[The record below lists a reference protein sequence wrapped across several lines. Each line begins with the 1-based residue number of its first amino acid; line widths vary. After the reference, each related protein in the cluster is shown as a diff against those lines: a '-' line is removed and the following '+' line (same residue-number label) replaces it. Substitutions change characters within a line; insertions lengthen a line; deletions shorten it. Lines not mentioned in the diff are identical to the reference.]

1 MNPPSPGHRRIAATL
16 LLIAALLSGESH
28 AQEGEILGHEL
39 EPEEVEAFSA
49 ALAAAMVGPRERAFG
64 QVLAD
69 ARIEWDHT
77 LQGEISYDLIVQ
89 YDPGRYHD
97 SHAGLY
103 PMTFENQFILWGKR
117 IALFTRSNRWRAGRF
132 YLHNISSGNQA
143 WMHASETRNLYPP
156 PSMNLTYPAVA
167 DPENSAGVRA
177 WLKLIHKV
185 EYGTDLHRMSRWFRL
200 MRPETRDD
208 VQRRALEEQ
217 QKAAAM
223 EPETP

>member
-1 MNPPSPGHRRIAATL
+1 MPPPSPGQRSIAAAL
-16 LLIAALLSGESH
+16 LLIAALLCTRSY
-28 AQEGEILGHEL
+28 AQEDEILGQEL

-49 ALAAAMVGPRERAFG
+49 ALTAALVGPRERAFG

-89 YDPGRYHD
+89 YDPSRYRD
-97 SHAGLY
+97 AHAGLY
-103 PMTFENQFILWGKR
+103 PMTFENQFVLWGKR

-132 YLHNISSGNQA
+132 YLHDISLGKQA

-156 PSMNLTYPAVA
+156 ASMKITYPAVV
-167 DPENSAGVRA
+167 DPENSTGVRA

-185 EYGTDLHRMSRWFRL
+185 EYGTDLRRMSRWFRL
-200 MRPETRDD
+200 MRSETRDD
-208 VQRRALEEQ
+208 VQRRALDEQ
-217 QKAAAM
+217 QNAAAM
-223 EPETP
+223 EPQTP

>member
-1 MNPPSPGHRRIAATL
+1 MNPLSPGHRSVAAAL
-16 LLIAALLSGESH
+16 LLISVLLSGESQ
-28 AQEGEILGHEL
+28 AQETKILGYEL
-39 EPEEVEAFSA
+39 EPEEVAGVSA
-49 ALAAAMVGPRERAFG
+49 ALTAALVGPRERAFG

-89 YDPGRYHD
+89 YDPSRYHD
-97 SHAGLY
+97 AHAGLY

-117 IALFTRSNRWRAGRF
+117 IALFTRSNRWRSGRF
-132 YLHNISSGNQA
+132 YLHDISLGNQA

-156 PSMNLTYPAVA
+156 PTMKTTYPPVV

-185 EYGTDLHRMSRWFRL
+185 EFSTDLRLMGRWFRL
-200 MRPETRDD
+200 MRSETRDD
-208 VQRRALEEQ
+208 VQRKAIEKQ
-217 QKAAAM
+217 QKAAAI
-223 EPETP
+223 EPATP